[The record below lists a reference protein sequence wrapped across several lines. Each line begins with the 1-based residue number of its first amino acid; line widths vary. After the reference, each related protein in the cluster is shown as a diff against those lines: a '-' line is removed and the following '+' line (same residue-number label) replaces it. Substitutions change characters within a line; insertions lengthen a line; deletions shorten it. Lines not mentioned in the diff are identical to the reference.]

1 MGSLKKMFRY
11 VNSLNKNKFFLGLFM
26 IVSNIGSKYV
36 DFGFSKTQEH
46 ALRNTLGR
54 EILIFT
60 TVFIGTND
68 VIVSIL
74 MTAAFAIL
82 SNHLFNEE
90 SRFCIISEKLS
101 KFKSVVDTN
110 NDNIISKKEEAE
122 AIEILKAAQS
132 QRAASS

>member
-1 MGSLKKMFRY
+1 MGSFKKMFRY
-11 VNSLNKNKFFLGLFM
+11 VNSLNKNKFFIGLFM

-74 MTAAFAIL
+74 MTAAFATL

-101 KFKSVVDTN
+101 KIKSVIDTN